1 MNYASF
7 MYNKTSILLKKLYL
21 QIKEIGE
28 LMNDLTIYSNE
39 ELKKYKKIELKCFEG
54 NNSYL

>member
-1 MNYASF
+1 

-21 QIKEIGE
+21 QIKEVGE

-39 ELKKYKKIELKCFEG
+39 ELKKYKK
-54 NNSYL
+54 